1 MYQQPNFDLLVV
13 QFALKTT
20 PEIDYFC
27 KHFLK
32 KGKTYGR
39 SQIST

>member
-20 PEIDYFC
+20 PEIDYFVNT
-27 KHFLK
+27 F
-32 KGKTYGR
+32 
-39 SQIST
+39 